1 MMNLVR
7 RRNDKMKKIIGLLFI
22 LLSLGLSVTA
32 YAWDVSSVTWQDANN
47 AVLIWDKTDNCS
59 YKIYRSSSKD
69 GSYEQIGETKLGSF
83 RDDEAKY
90 PDTYYYK
97 VEKIDSAT
105 KKSELSEPIASGTN
119 QQNISSVSVI
129 MYHNFVSEEDIA
141 SGVEFEEYSL
151 KPEDFEKD
159 LVWLRDNGYVTI
171 TSKDLI
177 GYLEGKKSLPAKAVI
192 ISIDDGSYGVYKN
205 AWPLLKKYNMKAD
218 FNVIGTQIDE
228 TWEKLSGGGTRLGDA
243 APYCTWEELTE
254 MSESGEI
261 NICSHTYGMHVYDKE
276 NRIGM
281 SMMGNETDEEF
292 AKAVKRDYEL
302 SVSCIEGWTGKTP
315 ETVAY
320 PYSKRSSVSDRIVL
334 SNTGYKI
341 LMAGDG
347 ARGTVGNYFVDGCDF
362 ENQLTLMSRP
372 CRMDG
377 TPIEYYLNRIY
388 EEDGKNGV
396 NIFKEPLSLSNSV
409 NIAADYK
416 IFDDVKGNAWY
427 AGSVYYAYANKLM
440 KGVSYKEFAPE
451 ENISRAMAVTLLHR
465 LADVPKVNSNASFSD
480 IKNTDWYFDAVLWA
494 NENDILKGF
503 DDKTFRPDD
512 SLSRE
517 NLAQAMYRCAQ
528 YMKADTSKRAEINS
542 FVDAEKI
549 SPQNI
554 EAVKWCVANGI
565 LRGNADGSF
574 NPKGNVTRAQ
584 MATILQNW
592 IREFAVNQ

>member
-1 MMNLVR
+1 
-7 RRNDKMKKIIGLLFI
+7 MKKIIALLF
-22 LLSLGLSVTA
+22 LFLSLSFSSAV
-32 YAWDVSSVTWQDANN
+32 YAWDLESVTWQDDSN
-47 AVLIWDKTDNCS
+47 AVLIWEESDNCS
-59 YKIYRSSSKD
+59 YKVYRSSTKD

-83 RDDEAKY
+83 RDDGARY

-105 KKSELSEPIASGTN
+105 KKSELSEPMATGTN
-119 QQNISSVSVI
+119 PRNVSSVSVI
-129 MYHNFVSEEDIA
+129 MYHNFVSEADIA

-159 LVWLRDNGYVTI
+159 LIWLRDHGYVTI

-177 GYLEGKKSLPAKAVI
+177 EYLEGKKSLPAKAVI

-218 FNVIGTQIDE
+218 FNVIGAQIDE
-228 TWEKLSGGGTRLGDA
+228 TWEKLSRGGTRSGDA

-276 NRIGM
+276 NRVGM
-281 SMMGNETDEEF
+281 SMMENETDEEF
-292 AKAVKRDYEL
+292 AEAVKKDYKL
-302 SVSCIEGWTGKTP
+302 CVSCIEGWTGKTP

-320 PYSKRSSVSDRIVL
+320 PYSKRSSASDRLVL

-377 TPIEYYLNRIY
+377 TPIEHYLNRIY
-388 EEDGKNGV
+388 KKDGENGV
-396 NIFKEPLSLSNSV
+396 NIFKEPLSLSNSE

-451 ENISRAMAVTLLHR
+451 ENISRAMAATLLHR
-465 LADVPKVNSNASFSD
+465 LAGAPDTKSNNLFSD
-480 IKNTDWYFDAVLWA
+480 VKPSDWYAKAAQWA
-494 NENDILKGF
+494 DENGILKGF
-503 DDKTFRPDD
+503 DDNTFKPNETV
-512 SLSRE
+512 SRE
-517 NLAQAMYRCAQ
+517 QLAQAMYNCAKF
-528 YMKADTSKRAEINS
+528 MKADTGKRAEIS
-542 FVDAEKI
+542 AFTDVERI
-549 SPQNI
+549 LPQNI

-584 MATILQNW
+584 MATILKNW
-592 IREFAVNQ
+592 ICDSGINQ

>member
-1 MMNLVR
+1 
-7 RRNDKMKKIIGLLFI
+7 MKKTIGLLFI

-47 AVLIWDKTDNCS
+47 AVLIWNKTDNCS

-69 GSYEQIGETKLGSF
+69 GSYEQIGETNLGSF
-83 RDDEAKY
+83 RDVGAKY

-177 GYLEGKKSLPAKAVI
+177 EYLEGKKSLPAKAVI

-228 TWEKLSGGGTRLGDA
+228 TWENLSAGGTRLGDA
-243 APYCTWEELTE
+243 APYCTWEELTK

-261 NICSHTYGMHVYDKE
+261 NVCSHTYGMHVYDKE
-276 NRIGM
+276 NRVGM
-281 SMMGNETDEEF
+281 SMMENETDEEF
-292 AKAVKRDYEL
+292 AEAVKKDYEL
-302 SVSCIEGWTGKTP
+302 SVSCIEGWTGKSP

-320 PYSKRSSVSDRIVL
+320 PYSKRSSASDRIIL
-334 SNTGYKI
+334 ANTGYKV

-362 ENQLTLMSRP
+362 ENQLALMSRP

-388 EEDGKNGV
+388 EKDSENGV
-396 NIFKEPLSLSNSV
+396 NIFKEPLKLSNYD

-416 IFDDVKGNAWY
+416 IFDDVNGNSWY

-480 IKNTDWYFDAVLWA
+480 IKNNDWYFDAALWA
-494 NENDILKGF
+494 DENDILKGF
-503 DDKTFRPDD
+503 DDKTFRPEE

-517 NLAQAMYRCAQ
+517 KLAQAMYCCAQ

-542 FVDAEKI
+542 FVDVEKI

-584 MATILQNW
+584 MATILKNW
-592 IREFAVNQ
+592 ICDSDINQ

>member
-1 MMNLVR
+1 
-7 RRNDKMKKIIGLLFI
+7 MKKTIGLLFI

-32 YAWDVSSVTWQDANN
+32 YAWGVSSVTWQDANN

-69 GSYEQIGETKLGSF
+69 GNYEQIGETKLGSF
-83 RDDEAKY
+83 RDDGAKY

-105 KKSELSEPIASGTN
+105 KKSELSELIASGTN

-177 GYLEGKKSLPAKAVI
+177 EYLEGKKSMPAKAVI

-218 FNVIGTQIDE
+218 FNVIGAQIDE
-228 TWEKLSGGGTRLGDA
+228 TWEKFSGGGTRLGDA

-261 NICSHTYGMHVYDKE
+261 NICSHTYGMHVYDEE
-276 NRIGM
+276 NRVGM
-281 SMMGNETDEEF
+281 SMMENETDDEF
-292 AKAVKRDYEL
+292 AEAVKKDYDL

-320 PYSKRSSVSDRIVL
+320 PYSKRSSASDRIVL

-388 EEDGKNGV
+388 VEDGKNGV
-396 NIFKEPLSLSNSV
+396 NVFKEPLSLSNSV

-480 IKNTDWYFDAVLWA
+480 IKNTDWYFDAALWA

-517 NLAQAMYRCAQ
+517 KLAQAMYRCAQ

-574 NPKGNVTRAQ
+574 NPEGNVTRAQ

-592 IREFAVNQ
+592 IREFEVNQ

>member
-1 MMNLVR
+1 
-7 RRNDKMKKIIGLLFI
+7 MKKIIALLF
-22 LLSLGLSVTA
+22 LFLSLGFSSAA
-32 YAWDVSSVTWQDANN
+32 YAWDVESVTWQDAGN
-47 AVLIWDKTDNCS
+47 AVLIWEKSDSCS
-59 YKIYRSSSKD
+59 YKVYRSSTKD

-83 RDDEAKY
+83 RDDGAKY

-97 VEKIDSAT
+97 VEKIDPAT

-119 QQNISSVSVI
+119 QQNVSSVSVI
-129 MYHNFVSEEDIA
+129 MYHNFVSEEDIS

-159 LVWLRDNGYVTI
+159 LIWLRDNGYVTI

-177 GYLEGKKSLPAKAVI
+177 EYLEGKKSLPAKAVI

-218 FNVIGTQIDE
+218 FNVIGAQIDE

-276 NRIGM
+276 SRIGM
-281 SMMGNETDEEF
+281 SMMENETDEEF
-292 AKAVKRDYEL
+292 AEVVKKDYEL

-320 PYSKRSSVSDRIVL
+320 PYSKRSSASDRIVL

-396 NIFKEPLSLSNSV
+396 NVFKEPLSLSNSV

-480 IKNTDWYFDAVLWA
+480 VKNTDWYFDAALWA

-503 DDKTFRPDD
+503 DDKTFRPDEG
-512 SLSRE
+512 LSRE
-517 NLAQAMYRCAQ
+517 KLAQAMYRCAQ
-528 YMKADTSKRAEINS
+528 YMKADTSKRVEINS

-565 LRGNADGSF
+565 LRGNTDGSF
-574 NPKGNVTRAQ
+574 NPEGNVTRAQ

-592 IREFAVNQ
+592 IFEFAVNQ

>member
-1 MMNLVR
+1 
-7 RRNDKMKKIIGLLFI
+7 MKKIIGLLFI

-32 YAWDVSSVTWQDANN
+32 YAWDASSVTWQDANN
-47 AVLIWDKTDNCS
+47 AVLIWEGSDNCS
-59 YKIYRSSSKD
+59 YKIYRSSTKD

-83 RDDEAKY
+83 RDDGARY

-177 GYLEGKKSLPAKAVI
+177 EYLEGKKSLPAKAVI

-218 FNVIGTQIDE
+218 FNVIGAQIDE

-276 NRIGM
+276 NRVGM
-281 SMMGNETDEEF
+281 SMMENETDEEF

-302 SVSCIEGWTGKTP
+302 SVSCIEGWTGKSP

-320 PYSKRSSVSDRIVL
+320 PYSKRSSASDRIVL

-396 NIFKEPLSLSNSV
+396 NIFKEPLLLSNSV
-409 NIAADYK
+409 NIASDYK

-465 LADVPKVNSNASFSD
+465 LAGVPKVNSNASFSD
-480 IKNTDWYFDAVLWA
+480 VKNTDWYFDAALWA

-503 DDKTFRPDD
+503 DDKTFRPDAT
-512 SLSRE
+512 LSRE
-517 NLAQAMYRCAQ
+517 KLAQAMYRCAQ

-542 FVDAEKI
+542 FVDAKKI

-574 NPKGNVTRAQ
+574 NPEGNVTRAQ

-592 IREFAVNQ
+592 IREFVVNQ

>member
-1 MMNLVR
+1 
-7 RRNDKMKKIIGLLFI
+7 MKKIIGLLFI
-22 LLSLGLSVTA
+22 LLSLGLSVTV

-83 RDDEAKY
+83 RDDGAKY

-97 VEKIDSAT
+97 VEKIDSTT

-177 GYLEGKKSLPAKAVI
+177 EYLEGKKTLPAKAVI

-205 AWPLLKKYNMKAD
+205 AWPLFKKYNMKAD

-228 TWEKLSGGGTRLGDA
+228 TWEKLSDGGTRLGDT

-276 NRIGM
+276 NRVGM
-281 SMMGNETDEEF
+281 SMMENETDEEF

-320 PYSKRSSVSDRIVL
+320 PYSKRSSDSDRIVL

-377 TPIEYYLNRIY
+377 TPIEYYLNWIY
-388 EEDGKNGV
+388 EKDGKNGV

-517 NLAQAMYRCAQ
+517 NLAQTMYRCAQ

-574 NPKGNVTRAQ
+574 NPEGNVTRAQ

>member
-1 MMNLVR
+1 
-7 RRNDKMKKIIGLLFI
+7 MKKIIGLLFI

-32 YAWDVSSVTWQDANN
+32 YAWDVSSVIWQDANN

-83 RDDEAKY
+83 RDDGAKY

-105 KKSELSEPIASGTN
+105 KESELSEPIASGTN

-129 MYHNFVSEEDIA
+129 MYHNFVSEEDMA

-177 GYLEGKKSLPAKAVI
+177 EYLEGKKTLPAKAVI
-192 ISIDDGSYGVYKN
+192 ISIDDGSLGVYKN

-261 NICSHTYGMHVYDKE
+261 NICSHTYGMHVYDIE
-276 NRIGM
+276 NRVGM
-281 SMMGNETDEEF
+281 SMMENETDEEF

-320 PYSKRSSVSDRIVL
+320 PYSKRSSASDRIVL

-347 ARGTVGNYFVDGCDF
+347 SRGTVGNYFVDGCDF
-362 ENQLTLMSRP
+362 ENQLKLISRP

-388 EEDGKNGV
+388 EEDGENGV
-396 NIFKEPLSLSNSV
+396 NIFKEPLKLSNYD

-416 IFDDVKGNAWY
+416 IFDDVNGNSWY
-427 AGSVYYAYANKLM
+427 AGSVYYAYANNLM

-451 ENISRAMAVTLLHR
+451 TNISRAMAVTLLHR
-465 LADVPKVNSNASFSD
+465 LAGAPDANGKNLFSD
-480 IKNTDWYFDAVLWA
+480 VKPYDWYAKATLWA
-494 NENDILKGF
+494 DENGILKGF
-503 DDKTFRPDD
+503 DDNTFKPNETV
-512 SLSRE
+512 SRE
-517 NLAQAMYRCAQ
+517 KLAQAMYNCAKF
-528 YMKADTSKRAEINS
+528 MKADTGKCAEIS
-542 FVDAEKI
+542 AFTDVERI

-584 MATILQNW
+584 MATILKNW
-592 IREFAVNQ
+592 ICDSDINQ